1 MTDIFDTNVENPVF
15 IFVDGSYYNFY
26 RYYASLQ
33 WWKNTHP
40 DTILEDP
47 YQNEEFVE
55 KFKKMHRETLEKIP
69 AKLNLSNNDTPP
81 IMFVAKDC
89 KREDI
94 WRMTLFPEYKATRDN
109 GKDFKGGAFFKMVY
123 EEGLFQKGGA
133 KAILKHKNLEADD
146 CIALSVNYI
155 LQKFVS
161 CQIYIITSDQDYLQ
175 LVRPNVHLYNLTY
188 KNIAENSIDPKINLE
203 TKIIMGDK
211 SDNIPSIFPKCGKKT
226 AQKCIEQPGFL
237 EKKLTENKEYL
248 KNYELNKQLID
259 FTNIPEN
266 LSDEFIKSI
275 RYF

>member
-1 MTDIFDTNVENPVF
+1 
-15 IFVDGSYYNFY
+15 
-26 RYYASLQ
+26 LQ

-40 DTILEDP
+40 DIILEDP

-55 KFKKMHRETLEKIP
+55 KFKKMHRENLEKIP
-69 AKLNLSNNDTPP
+69 AKLNLSNKNIAP

-109 GKDFKGGAFFKMVY
+109 GKDFKGGSFFRMVY
-123 EEGLFQKGGA
+123 EEGLFQKCGA
-133 KAILKHKNLEADD
+133 KAILKHRNLEADD
-146 CIALSVNYI
+146 CIALSVNYL
-155 LQKFVS
+155 LQKFDS

-188 KNIAENSIDPKINLE
+188 KNIAENSMEAKINLE

-226 AQKCIEQPGFL
+226 AQKCIEQPDFL
-237 EKKLTENKEYL
+237 QKKLNENKEYL

-275 RYF
+275 IYF